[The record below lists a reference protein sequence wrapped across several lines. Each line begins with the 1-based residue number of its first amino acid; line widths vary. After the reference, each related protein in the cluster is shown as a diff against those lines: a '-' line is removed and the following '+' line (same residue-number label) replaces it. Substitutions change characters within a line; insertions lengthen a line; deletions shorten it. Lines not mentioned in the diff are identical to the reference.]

1 MNKILLKILVGVG
14 LSMMAAGVQAGLLW
28 GNSAGYSVV
37 IEAVDPT
44 TGAVVHQFDG
54 GSGNGRGVVVVGNT
68 VYWTKVGDNNIYKM
82 DANTGA
88 SLGAIPTTVASMSTI
103 GWDGSHFW
111 TSDYSGSNKAY
122 QIDTSGNVVK
132 TITLSMAGGNSDG
145 MEFFNGKL
153 IANRGDASGPYDIYD
168 LDGNLLQAN
177 FITPTVQPTGI
188 AFDGTNF
195 ITSNIFDNS
204 VSFWNGATGA
214 FISTQ
219 TIGLPQPVTG
229 NGRVW
234 EDLSVD
240 YATRPD
246 TGSPVP
252 EPETYGMMLM
262 GLGFMGFVARR
273 RKGQQA

>member
-1 MNKILLKILVGVG
+1 MKKILLKALVGAA
-14 LSMMAAGVQAGLLW
+14 LSIMAIGAQAGLLW
-28 GNSAGYSVV
+28 GNSAGSNIV

-54 GSGNGRGVVVVGNT
+54 GAGNGRGVVVVGNT
-68 VYWTKVGDNNIYKM
+68 VYWTRTNDSNIYKM
-82 DANTGA
+82 DATTGA
-88 SLGAIPTTVASMSTI
+88 PLGSIATSVASMSTI

-111 TSDYSGSNKAY
+111 TSDYSGTNKAF

-132 TITLSMAGGNSDG
+132 TITLSSANQYMDG

-153 IANRGDASGPYDIYD
+153 IANRADAVGPYDIYD
-168 LDGNLLQAN
+168 LDGNLLQGN
-177 FITPTVQPTGI
+177 FITPGSSTTGI

-195 ITSNIFDNS
+195 ITSNIYNNS
-204 VSFWNGATGA
+204 VSFWDGTTGS

-219 TIGLPQPVTG
+219 IIGLPQPNTG
-229 NGRVW
+229 NNRLW

-246 TGSPVP
+246 TAPVP
-252 EPETYGMMLM
+252 EPETYGMMLV
-262 GLGFMGFVARR
+262 GLGLVGFVTHR
-273 RKGQQA
+273 RKQNQA

>member
-1 MNKILLKILVGVG
+1 
-14 LSMMAAGVQAGLLW
+14 
-28 GNSAGYSVV
+28 
-37 IEAVDPT
+37 
-44 TGAVVHQFDG
+44 
-54 GSGNGRGVVVVGNT
+54 
-68 VYWTKVGDNNIYKM
+68 M

-88 SLGAIPTTVASMSTI
+88 SLGAISTTVASMSTI
-103 GWDGSHFW
+103 GWGGSHFW

-132 TITLSMAGGNSDG
+132 TITLSLAGGNSDG

-153 IANRGDASGPYDIYD
+153 IANRGDAIGPYDIYD

-177 FITPTVQPTGI
+177 FISPTVAPTGI

-195 ITSNIFDNS
+195 VTSNIFDNS

-214 FISTQ
+214 FIRTQ
-219 TIGLPQPVTG
+219 TIGLPQPMTG
-229 NGRVW
+229 NSRLW

>member
-1 MNKILLKILVGVG
+1 MKKILLKALVGAA
-14 LSMMAAGVQAGLLW
+14 LSMMAVGAQAGFLW
-28 GNSAGYSVV
+28 GNSAGASIV
-37 IEAVDPT
+37 IEAVDPS

-54 GSGNGRGVVVVGNT
+54 GSGNGRGVVVVGST

-88 SLGAIPTTVASMSTI
+88 AMGSIATSVASMSTI

-111 TSDYSGSNKAY
+111 TSDYSGTNKAF
-122 QIDTSGNVVK
+122 QIDISGNVVK
-132 TITLSMAGGNSDG
+132 TITLSNAVNFMDG

-153 IANRGDASGPYDIYD
+153 ISNRGDAIGPYDIYD

-177 FITPTVQPTGI
+177 FINPGVSTTGI

-195 ITSNIFDNS
+195 ITSNLQDNS
-204 VSFWNGATGA
+204 VSFWDGTTGTL
-214 FISTQ
+214 IKTQ
-219 TIGLPQPVTG
+219 TIGSPQPNTG
-229 NGRVW
+229 FGRLW

-240 YATRPD
+240 YATRID
-246 TGSPVP
+246 TSPVP

-262 GLGFMGFVARR
+262 GLSLIGFVARR